1 MKSPNSSGRL
11 EFAGPEIKVGL
22 DAAKAAPKA
31 AIKPK
36 APMIKKGPKDPMA
49 GMNPSMPKDKK
60 MIMSASS
67 PKPKRLPKRK

>member
-22 DAAKAAPKA
+22 DAAKAAPKQS
-31 AIKPK
+31 P
-36 APMIKKGPKDPMA
+36 APMSKRANKMEDMEPK
-49 GMNPSMPKDKK
+49 MPKDKK
-60 MIMSASS
+60 MIMSAPS

>member
-22 DAAKAAPKA
+22 DAAKAAPKYEKKA
-31 AIKPK
+31 SAPMSKKPK
-36 APMIKKGPKDPMA
+36 QMDDMDPK
-49 GMNPSMPKDKK
+49 MPKDKK
-60 MIMSASS
+60 MIMSAPS

>member
-22 DAAKAAPKA
+22 DAAKAAPKQSDSMSK
-31 AIKPK
+31 KPK
-36 APMIKKGPKDPMA
+36 QMDESEI
-49 GMNPSMPKDKK
+49 PKDKK
-60 MIMSASS
+60 MIMSAPS

>member
-22 DAAKAAPKA
+22 DAAKAAPKSSKA
-31 AIKPK
+31 SP
-36 APMIKKGPKDPMA
+36 APMSKKTNKMEDMEPK
-49 GMNPSMPKDKK
+49 MPKNKK
-60 MIMSASS
+60 MMVSAPS

>member
-22 DAAKAAPKA
+22 DAAKAAPKYA
-31 AIKPK
+31 KKAPAPMSKKPK
-36 APMIKKGPKDPMA
+36 EMGGMDPK
-49 GMNPSMPKDKK
+49 MPKDKK
-60 MIMSASS
+60 MIMSAPAPS

>member
-22 DAAKAAPKA
+22 DAAKAAVKPAKA
-31 AIKPK
+31 ASKPV
-36 APMIKKGPKDPMA
+36 KD
-49 GMNPSMPKDKK
+49 GMKPSMPKNKK
-60 MIMSASS
+60 MIMSAPS

>member
-22 DAAKAAPKA
+22 DAAKAAPKSPKQSA
-31 AIKPK
+31 PMSKKPK
-36 APMIKKGPKDPMA
+36 RMDDEPE
-49 GMNPSMPKDKK
+49 MPKDKK
-60 MIMSASS
+60 MIMSAPS

>member
-22 DAAKAAPKA
+22 DAAKAAPNYSK
-31 AIKPK
+31 K
-36 APMIKKGPKDPMA
+36 APAPMSKKPQQMGGMEPK
-49 GMNPSMPKDKK
+49 MPKNKK
-60 MIMSASS
+60 MIMSAPS

>member
-22 DAAKAAPKA
+22 DAAKAASKPAKA
-31 AIKPK
+31 ASKPV
-36 APMIKKGPKDPMA
+36 KD
-49 GMNPSMPKDKK
+49 GMKPSMPKDKK
-60 MIMSASS
+60 MIMSAPS